1 MRRPRLPE
9 AVPTVRPVDAAHGT
23 TVSIECGSRVG
34 EQSTDGE
41 RHHMPP
47 DGSLAR
53 GSRSQRSPS
62 DASIMGSTPPRP
74 TMMAAP
80 MGQPQPVGGQS
91 LPHAA
96 AAMSIGSIIE
106 PSMRSDLVSSQMR
119 SMHDLSSVAIGVG
132 PRTLPHDLVYSH
144 PMAAESPLLSSE
156 SCYSPMSDYLQQ
168 PQVNGQ
174 RYLPSEA
181 ISRAQSTSVDPLY
194 HPNLLTSPLSGTSVY
209 PGWDT
214 FDPAMFGGP
223 IERSYLPTVGI
234 PHRQFPPVNLD

>member
-1 MRRPRLPE
+1 MTDE
-9 AVPTVRPVDAAHGT
+9 A
-23 TVSIECGSRVG
+23 
-34 EQSTDGE
+34 

-62 DASIMGSTPPRP
+62 EASIMGSTPPRP
-74 TMMAAP
+74 AMMAAHL
-80 MGQPQPVGGQS
+80 GQPQPVGGQP

-106 PSMRSDLVSSQMR
+106 PSMRSDLVSPHMR
-119 SMHDLSSVAIGVG
+119 TMNDLSNIAIGVG
-132 PRTLPHDLVYSH
+132 PRPLPHDLVYGH
-144 PMAAESPLLSSE
+144 PMAVESPLMSSD

-174 RYLPSEA
+174 RYLPSETV
-181 ISRAQSTSVDPLY
+181 SRAQSTPIEPFY

-209 PGWDT
+209 PVWDS

-223 IERSYLPTVGI
+223 LERSYLPTVGI
-234 PHRQFPPVNLD
+234 PHPRFPCGNLD